1 MRSIRKISRRALA
14 AILVPQCA
22 CCRRTHQLPERL
34 CTACL
39 TSLKSNL
46 CPRPLR
52 LSVERVAD
60 RTNIETH
67 YSVPRA
73 QTVAGISHLQ
83 SVFYYRDVV
92 PDLLIGW
99 KYNGMVELTDI
110 IAYWETHNC
119 EVSYSYDLV
128 TIIPCHWRR
137 RLIRGFDHIW
147 LLANALAKQGLIQ
160 TPVKTLQHSKPLPFL
175 HLQAASDRHIDPDHF
190 RTVRSVKDK
199 RILIIDDVIT
209 SGATL
214 SAAAAVLKREG
225 ALEVSALTVATFR
238 EVLLPASRT
247 RV

>member
-1 MRSIRKISRRALA
+1 M
-14 AILVPQCA
+14 
-22 CCRRTHQLPERL
+22 
-34 CTACL
+34 
-39 TSLKSNL
+39 
-46 CPRPLR
+46 
-52 LSVERVAD
+52 ERVAD

-92 PDLLIGW
+92 PDLLIRW

-110 IAYWETHNC
+110 IAYWVTHKC

-147 LLANALAKQGLIQ
+147 LLAKQELIQ

-225 ALEVSALTVATFR
+225 ALEVSALTVATSR